1 MIAYLHG
8 KIAQLDPTFVVID
21 CGGIGYLAKIS
32 LTTYTNIQ
40 GKETIKLYTY
50 LQVREDAHILY
61 GFSEEKE
68 KVLFEQL
75 ISVSGVGG
83 NTAIVILSSVKVKD
97 FYQAIQMEDIATLK
111 RIKGIGAKTAGRM
124 ILELK
129 DKIKI
134 DGLSLDSKSGASGIA
149 PKRAEAIIAL
159 TNLGFPKT
167 TMEKRVDQILKK
179 IKSDISV
186 EEIIKR
192 ALKNP

>member
-1 MIAYLHG
+1 MH
-8 KIAQLDPTFVVID
+8 
-21 CGGIGYLAKIS
+21 
-32 LTTYTNIQ
+32 
-40 GKETIKLYTY
+40 TY

-61 GFSEEKE
+61 GFHDEKE
-68 KVLFEQL
+68 KSLFEQL

-83 NTAIVILSSVKVKD
+83 NTAIVILSSVQVKD
-97 FYQAIQMEDIATLK
+97 FYQAIQMEDLTALK

-134 DGLSLDSKSGASGIA
+134 DGLSIDAKSGTSGVG

-159 TNLGFPKT
+159 TNLGFPKNT
-167 TMEKRVDQILKK
+167 IEKRVDQILKK
-179 IKSDISV
+179 TEGDISV
-186 EEIIKR
+186 EEIIKL